1 MAVGADAGLT
11 TTLNEDCAELV
22 ASSVAVQVT
31 AVVPIANEL
40 PDAGTQAIVTLA
52 STASV
57 AVGFENVTVAEDP
70 PAIAVTSACDAREG
84 AVVSETVTLNP
95 PLVVFMAESVAEQDT
110 AVVPIINV
118 LPDAGAHDTDTEPS
132 TASLALAVNA
142 TAAPEA
148 PVASAET
155 LTGRTR
161 TGPSVSSTITL
172 NDEVPVLPFASVAEQ
187 DTAVVPIVNVLP
199 DAGAHDTD
207 TEPSTASVAV
217 GEEYETLAPL
227 PLDASAVTFDGEESV
242 GAVVSETTMLKFVCV
257 AAFPAASAAEHVTA
271 VVPIVNALPDAG
283 AHDAVPAPS
292 TASDVLG
299 ETYVTIAPL
308 ADVASAVEVACVAI
322 TGAIVS

>member
-132 TASLALAVNA
+132 TAS
-142 TAAPEA
+142 
-148 PVASAET
+148 
-155 LTGRTR
+155 
-161 TGPSVSSTITL
+161 
-172 NDEVPVLPFASVAEQ
+172 
-187 DTAVVPIVNVLP
+187 
-199 DAGAHDTD
+199 
-207 TEPSTASVAV
+207 VAV